1 MQDVLDDKEALK
13 RIAENI
19 AHFRGPRSRSWLA
32 RSAKTYPINITRI
45 ENKESMPGAGLI
57 SRIAEALEVSVDQLL
72 APPFKKSSRTA

>member
-1 MQDVLDDKEALK
+1 MQDVLTDDQAIE
-13 RIAENI
+13 RIAENV

-32 RSAKTYPINITRI
+32 REAGTYPINITRI

-57 SRIAEALEVSVDQLL
+57 ARIAEALEVSVDQLL